1 LQGRVSIPWEDR
13 SGDGLS
19 TQGETERTHLSRWLV
34 LLLAVVVGASVANLY
49 YAQPLLH
56 TIGDDLHVGDS
67 TAGLLVTASQLGYAV
82 GLALLVPLGDL
93 LERRR
98 LVVLLM
104 VLTGLAAL
112 LVAVVPSF
120 PLVLAAI
127 AVVGLAASVAQI
139 VVPLAASLA
148 ADDERGR
155 VVGTVMSGLLIGILA
170 ARTVGGFLAEA
181 GGWRVVFAAAA
192 GVMFVLAA
200 VLWWVLP
207 PVRPTAGDLHYAGLL
222 RSVGSLVLEEPVLRQ
237 RMVLGAVGMTCFTT
251 LWTALAFLLSGPHYG
266 YGPATIGLF
275 GLAGLAGAGMAPISG
290 RLADRGHGR
299 FVAPAGF
306 VLLVLSWVLL
316 ALGGTSLAALL
327 AGIVALDLAQQSLQI
342 NHQSTIYALRP
353 EARSRLT
360 TAFVVSIFLGGAAA
374 SAVASALYAAE
385 GWTGV
390 SVFGGAIAAF
400 GLIFYVVSETRL
412 RRAGAGSVQLVPEAA
427 QTRVAS
433 VPAP

>member
-1 LQGRVSIPWEDR
+1 LAVLRQLQAFRDERTSE
-13 SGDGLS
+13 LS
-19 TQGETERTHLSRWLV
+19 TPSTTPTHLHRWLV

-56 TIGDDLHVGDS
+56 DIAQDTHVADS
-67 TAGLLVTASQLGYAV
+67 TAGYLVTASQLGYAV
-82 GLALLVPLGDL
+82 GLGLLVPLGDL

-104 VLTGLAAL
+104 VLTGLASL
-112 LVAVVPSF
+112 IVAVVPSF
-120 PLVLAAI
+120 PLILAAI
-127 AVVGLAASVAQI
+127 AIVGLAASVTQI

-148 ADDERGR
+148 DDAERGR

-170 ARTVGGFLAEA
+170 ARTVGGFLAQA
-181 GGWRVVFAAAA
+181 GGWRIVFTVAAV
-192 GVMFVLAA
+192 VMFVLAA
-200 VLWWVLP
+200 VLRRVLP
-207 PVRPTAGDLHYAGLL
+207 PVQPTAGHLSYAALL

-251 LWTALAFLLSGPHYG
+251 LWTALSFLLSGPHYN

-299 FVAPAGF
+299 LVAPAGF

-316 ALGGTSLAALL
+316 ALGASSLAALL
-327 AGIVALDLAQQSLQI
+327 VGIVALDLAQQSLQI
-342 NHQSTIYALRP
+342 NHQSTIYALNP

-360 TAFVVSIFLGGAAA
+360 TAFVVAIFLGGAAA
-374 SAVASALYAAE
+374 SAIASTLYASE
-385 GWTGV
+385 GWSGV
-390 SVFGGAIAAF
+390 CIFGGAVAAF
-400 GLIFYVVSETRL
+400 GLIFYVVSEARM
-412 RRAGAGSVQLVPEAA
+412 RRAGTLPRAAVVEA
-427 QTRVAS
+427 
-433 VPAP
+433 